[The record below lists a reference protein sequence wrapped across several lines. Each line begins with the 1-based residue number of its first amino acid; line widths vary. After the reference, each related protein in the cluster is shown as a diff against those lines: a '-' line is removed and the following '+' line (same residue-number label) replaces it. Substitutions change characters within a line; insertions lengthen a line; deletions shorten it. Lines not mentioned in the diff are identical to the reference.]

1 MPSETSIAN
10 VAMRHLGENPIS
22 SIDENSDNAR
32 LCKKYFNDAKTTA
45 LEEYC
50 WTWAKERAQL
60 AADATAPA
68 FGYDYRYLL
77 PADCISPFWVGKN
90 EVELKPT
97 QPWVVN
103 GDYILTDVEA
113 PIQVVMTCQR
123 SSYARMP
130 QYVAEVIG
138 AQLAVCIAQTR
149 NGSDTSIDR
158 MIAIYDR
165 AVAMGKSKDRR
176 KQNQV
181 QEQQASGFETAMG
194 VA

>member
-22 SIDENSDNAR
+22 SIDEDSENAR
-32 LCKKYFNDAKTTA
+32 LCKKYFNDAKATA

-50 WTWAKERAQL
+50 WTWAKERHQL

-68 FGYDYRYLL
+68 FGYDYQYLL
-77 PADCISPFWVGKN
+77 PANCVSVFWVGKN
-90 EVELKPT
+90 EVELKPS
-97 QPWVVN
+97 QPWQVE
-103 GDYILTDVEA
+103 GDYILANVEA
-113 PIQVVMTCQR
+113 PIQIVMTCNK

-138 AQLAVCIAQTR
+138 AQLAVCIAQVR
-149 NGSDTSIDR
+149 KGSDTSLER
-158 MIAIYDR
+158 MEGKYDK
-165 AVAMGKSKDRR
+165 AVAMGKMKDRR

-181 QEQQASGFETAMG
+181 EEQGATAFEDAMG
-194 VA
+194 V